1 MGGPGPKRSRPKIEG
16 NPVAKLT
23 ADQQRRAEE
32 IHQFLRSVDHVAK
45 LVAELEANR
54 AAKAM
59 YIGNICSAMAREL
72 SQMRQR
78 ALSSGVGT
86 IADVAG
92 AMSVMAGRGG
102 GIDMKIRG
110 LTDGVHSLR
119 LQLDQALKQAMTSEP
134 PKPGPG
140 HSGSA

>member
-1 MGGPGPKRSRPKIEG
+1 
-16 NPVAKLT
+16 VAKLT
-23 ADQQRRAEE
+23 PDQQRRAEE
-32 IHQFLRSVDHVAK
+32 IQEFLRSVDHVAK
-45 LVAELEANR
+45 LVAELEGNR

-59 YIGNICSAMAREL
+59 YIGNICSTIAREL

-102 GIDMKIRG
+102 GIAMKIRG

-119 LQLDQALKQAMTSEP
+119 MQLDQALKHATAPEP
-134 PKPGPG
+134 PKQDPG
-140 HSGSA
+140 HSAA